1 MCLSPESHEDF
12 TRLAR
17 EMDDERLQAVDH
29 HYRVELGLGCNTVE
43 MELHSIVIRELEI
56 RRQERIRRFRRSL
69 WLSSRRGRFV
79 EAIKRWLVHRGLWNS
94 SRRRA
99 IETSAHEEFLYPAV
113 SVLKPL
119 FWLLTLF
126 SVNPSRASMDPVTKA
141 PHL

>member
-29 HYRVELGLGCNTVE
+29 HYRVERGLACNTIE

-56 RRQERIRRFRRSL
+56 RRQERIRRFKRSL
-69 WLSSRRGRFV
+69 WLSRRRGRFV
-79 EAIKRWLVHRGLWNS
+79 EAIKRWLVQRGLWSS
-94 SRRRA
+94 SRRRV
-99 IETSAHEEFLYPAV
+99 IEPSAHEQFLYPAV
-113 SVLKPL
+113 SVLKSL
-119 FWLLTLF
+119 FWLLCLF
-126 SVNPSRASMDPVTKA
+126 SGNPHRASIDPVTKA